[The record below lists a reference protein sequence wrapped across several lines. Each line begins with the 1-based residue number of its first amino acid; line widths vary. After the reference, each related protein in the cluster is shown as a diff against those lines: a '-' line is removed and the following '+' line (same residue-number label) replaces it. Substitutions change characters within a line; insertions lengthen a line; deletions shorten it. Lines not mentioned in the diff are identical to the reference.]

1 MRWLFGFVACL
12 CLTLGQSLYD
22 DEFVTCGSVLKLS
35 NAYEGSRIH
44 SHDIKYGSG
53 SGQQSVTAVQASD
66 DVNSHWQVYP
76 PLEGSCGRGDPMKC
90 GGKLRLRH
98 LTTGCYLHT
107 HHFQAPLSNH
117 HQEVSCFGNGGQSD
131 SGDDW
136 QLICDS
142 EEWMETEAVKFKHVD
157 TGVYLALSGQQFGRP
172 IHGQREVVGTDS
184 LTSTGKWL
192 AAEGVF
198 MKRNKE

>member
-90 GGKLRLRH
+90 GGKASSSALNHRV
-98 LTTGCYLHT
+98 
-107 HHFQAPLSNH
+107 LSSH
-117 HQEVSCFGNGGQSD
+117 SSF
-131 SGDDW
+131 
-136 QLICDS
+136 
-142 EEWMETEAVKFKHVD
+142 
-157 TGVYLALSGQQFGRP
+157 P
-172 IHGQREVVGTDS
+172 
-184 LTSTGKWL
+184 STFIKPSPGS
-192 AAEGVF
+192 VMF
-198 MKRNKE
+198 R